1 MDDID
6 FPVEA
11 AGGEPMVTALVSPA
25 LRALFRRPTR
35 TGVLS
40 AWWGH
45 VPFAYWIVGALR
57 PSCIVEMGTHNGV
70 SYSAFCDAVL
80 QEGLDTRCFAIDTW
94 QGDEH
99 AGFYDESVY
108 QDFQK
113 FHAARYGGFSQM
125 LRCMFDE
132 ALPYIPDGSIDLL
145 HIDGRH
151 GYHDVR
157 HDFSAWRP
165 KLSERAVV
173 LFHDTNVREREFGVW
188 RLWDELR
195 SQYPGF
201 EFLHAHGLG
210 VLAFGKQVS
219 AAVQAICHLQGD
231 AAVNAVR
238 ERFALL
244 GERWVLGWDMQA
256 RDDALAALQGE
267 LATTRTWAE
276 TAQAEVNKLFPAYA
290 ELLDANR
297 AARSNL
303 AQARYEVAAKTQ
315 QIAAL
320 TGTIA
325 VPGRTLTA
333 VEALQQ
339 EVAALQAERAA
350 LLESTTWRVAAKLRR
365 VASLARGRK
374 EPKLAPVIQAEALAP
389 ASQTAPATAPGKR
402 ALFISGE
409 PHTPGNAYRV
419 ERAVDAAR
427 SLGWDADWMH
437 AAPVGPAELAGVS
450 LVVLWR
456 VSWSAHVQGI
466 VELARRNKAAVLYD
480 VDDLMFRPELAVTDI
495 IDGIR
500 SQRFS
505 EVETQAF
512 FGSVQRALCLCDIVT
527 CTTEELASH
536 VRRIG
541 RPAMVVANSF
551 AQETVTASRAA
562 VRQWQDCADGFLRIG
577 YAGGSRTHQKDFRQ
591 AVGAVARILRE
602 RDDARLVAFRDP
614 SSGEGL
620 LLLHEF
626 EELKGLESK
635 IEWRNMVSLAD
646 LTAEIA
652 RFDIN
657 LAPLELNNPFCEAK
671 SELKYFEAALV
682 SVPTIASPVGPF
694 VRAIAEGQTGF
705 MAGDDGAWYAA
716 LGRLLDDKGLRRR
729 MGRAAYHDALG
740 RFGPH
745 CRARALRSVLEQIE
759 GGAVAAEGFA
769 RDLRAAAAPRP
780 GVPHVPESDVLF
792 RRDAQGLA
800 DVTVIVP
807 VFNYADYVPE
817 ALQSVHAQSV
827 EKLDLVVVDD
837 RSTDDSVQVIL
848 DWVGPHASRF
858 NRLLVLRHKANAGL
872 GFARNSG
879 FAAAESPFV
888 LPLDADNRLR
898 PACCATLVGRLAGSD
913 AVFAHPAIQQF
924 GDKSA
929 VFGGEPYSPL
939 RLKRGNFIDAM
950 ALVRKWAWAAAGGYD
965 HVQYGWEDYD
975 FWCRLAELGLYGID
989 VADVLADYRVHTR
1002 SMLHTM
1008 TEIRG
1013 HKLDLIADLERRHP
1027 WLDIPTEVD

>member
-1 MDDID
+1 MDHIA
-6 FPVEA
+6 PQAEPAEA
-11 AGGEPMVTALVSPA
+11 SSLNALIAPA
-25 LRALFRRPTR
+25 LAPLFQRPTR

-45 VPFAYWIVGALR
+45 VPFAHWIVGALR
-57 PSCIVEMGTHNGV
+57 PACIVELGTHNGV
-70 SYSAFCDAVL
+70 SYAAFCDGVL
-80 QEGLDTRCFAIDTW
+80 RDGLNTRCFAIDTW
-94 QGDEH
+94 QGDDH
-99 AGFYDESVY
+99 AGFYDDSVY
-108 QDFQK
+108 QDLQR

-125 LRCMFDE
+125 LRCTFDE
-132 ALPYIPDGSIDLL
+132 ALPYIPDRSIDLL

-151 GYHDVR
+151 GYVDVQ
-157 HDFSAWRP
+157 HDFLAWRP
-165 KLSERAVV
+165 KLSDRAVV
-173 LFHDTNVREREFGVW
+173 LFHDTNVRERDFGVW
-188 RLWDELR
+188 RLWAELR
-195 SQYPGF
+195 TQYPCF

-210 VLAFGKQVS
+210 VLAYGTHVPHP
-219 AAVQAICHLQGD
+219 VQALCRLGD
-231 AAVNAVR
+231 APAVNALR

-244 GERWVLGWDMQA
+244 GERWVVAWDLQF
-256 RDDALAALQGE
+256 RDLVVAE
-267 LATTRTWAE
+267 LHKDLTATRSWAE

-297 AARSNL
+297 SARSNL

-315 QIAAL
+315 ELAAL
-320 TGTIA
+320 TGSA
-325 VPGRTLTA
+325 TLSGHTLGT
-333 VEALQQ
+333 VDALQQ
-339 EVAALQAERAA
+339 QVAALQAERAA
-350 LLESTTWRVAAKLRR
+350 LLGSTTWRVAAKLRR
-365 VASLARGRK
+365 VISATRGRK
-374 EPKLAPVIQAEALAP
+374 PTPVQTVTQDGVGQDTAPVT
-389 ASQTAPATAPGKR
+389 STGRR

-427 SLGWDADWMH
+427 ALGWEASWMH

-466 VELARRNKAAVLYD
+466 VELARCNKAAVLYD

-512 FGSVQRALCLCDIVT
+512 FGSIQRALCLCDIVM
-527 CTTEELASH
+527 CTTQELASH

-541 RPAMVVANSF
+541 RPAVVVPNSF
-551 AQETVTASRAA
+551 SEITVVASRAA
-562 VRQWQDCADGFLRIG
+562 VRQWHDCADGVLRIG
-577 YAGGSRTHQKDFRQ
+577 YAGGSRTHQKDFQQ
-591 AVGAVARILRE
+591 AVGAVAQVLRE
-602 RDDARLVAFRDP
+602 RDDVRLVAFRDP

-626 EELKGLESK
+626 DALKGLESK
-635 IEWRNMVSLAD
+635 IEWRDMVGLAE
-646 LTAEIA
+646 LPAEIA

-694 VRAIAEGQTGF
+694 TRAITEGETGF
-705 MAGDDGAWYAA
+705 LAGDAVSWQKTLKLLLNDKA
-716 LGRLLDDKGLRRR
+716 LRQRI
-729 MGRAAYHDALG
+729 GRAAYHDVLG
-740 RFGPH
+740 RFGPY
-745 CRARALRSVLEQIE
+745 RRTQAFRSVLEQTE
-759 GGAVAAEGFA
+759 GGRVAAEGFA
-769 RDLRAAAAPRP
+769 RDLRMATAPRP
-780 GVPHVPESDVLF
+780 AAPYVPECDVVF
-792 RRDAQGLA
+792 KRDVQGNA

-817 ALQSVHAQSV
+817 ALQSVHAQTM
-827 EKLDLVVVDD
+827 EKIDLVVVDD
-837 RSTDDSVQVIL
+837 QSTDDSVQVIL
-848 DWVGPHASRF
+848 DWVGPNAARF

-872 GFARNSG
+872 GLARNSG
-879 FAAAESPFV
+879 FAAAETPFV

-898 PACCATLVGRLAGSD
+898 AVCCATLVQKLAKSD

-975 FWCRLAELGLYGID
+975 FWCRLAELGFYGID
-989 VADVLADYRVHTR
+989 VPDVLADYRVHTR